1 MQILNQTNFDF
12 VRWRWHAIALSL
24 LVILAGAATIWTRGL
39 SLGVDFA
46 GGSIVIVKFEQG
58 TPVER
63 VRAAINNMPN
73 GVGNDAVVQEY
84 GEPAQHMVM
93 VRVAQTAA
101 QSSGN
106 LSADA
111 DAVVAALKQA
121 NVGAFEVVGTEIVG
135 PVVGGLLAVGIAFVL
150 RGRGGDRGG
159 IAAAQGTLGEAWG
172 GAPAPRISADDRA
185 ARDAE
190 PRP

>member
-93 VRVAQTAA
+93 IRVAQTAA

-111 DAVVAALKQA
+111 DVVVEALKQA
-121 NVGAFEVVGTEIVG
+121 NVDAFGVAGTEIVAADETFG
-135 PVVGGLLAVGIAFVL
+135 AGLG
-150 RGRGGDRGG
+150 
-159 IAAAQGTLGEAWG
+159 Q
-172 GAPAPRISADDRA
+172 GAPELQARADRPVDAPAVAGQRRNPAKRIGRQLDA
-185 ARDAE
+185 AG
-190 PRP
+190 